1 MYILATLLDGG
12 WERRRRPSRRARSGR
27 EAPRWVLAPACTPR
41 ARFDRPLP
49 DESACPRAGRPHRF
63 RPVEQPLARADALS
77 PRGDVD
83 VRPRRPLAVEFHAA
97 DAVIWDVDGTLAD
110 STELGFTSTNAVLTE
125 ANLPAITLAQYMVGT
140 RYATPQRLAWH
151 ATGDVDH
158 PSGVELGAAFDRHYI
173 ALVSLQTAGFFPGVA
188 DLVAALAAVP
198 NKSQAVLSNACGEY
212 ARAVMAAN
220 DVAKHMTLVHG
231 ADDAPRVKPAPDGLL
246 AQCEAMGW
254 QPARCVYVG
263 DSPSDGAA
271 AAPRGCDPSD
281 ASGART
287 TESRAREASM
297 RWWRRWT
304 NSRRCYWDRER
315 GDGKGPGR
323 RGRAPR
329 MRFT

>member
-1 MYILATLLDGG
+1 MHAARVSSIA
-12 WERRRRPSRRARSGR
+12 PSRTS
-27 EAPRWVLAPACTPR
+27 PR
-41 ARFDRPLP
+41 ARAPAGRTVSVPSSSRSP
-49 DESACPRAGRPHRF
+49 ARTPSPRAAMSTS
-63 RPVEQPLARADALS
+63 ARAVPS
-77 PRGDVD
+77 
-83 VRPRRPLAVEFHAA
+83 VEFHAA

-254 QPARCVYVG
+254 QPARCVYGG

-271 AAPRGCDPSD
+271 ARAAGMRSVGCLWGAHDRVACEGSFD
-281 ASGART
+281 ALVETVDELAALLLGQGAR
-287 TESRAREASM
+287 
-297 RWWRRWT
+297 
-304 NSRRCYWDRER
+304 
-315 GDGKGPGR
+315 
-323 RGRAPR
+323 
-329 MRFT
+329 

>member
-1 MYILATLLDGG
+1 MHA
-12 WERRRRPSRRARSGR
+12 ARVSSI
-27 EAPRWVLAPACTPR
+27 A
-41 ARFDRPLP
+41 LP

-77 PRGDVD
+77 RAAMSTSARAVPS
-83 VRPRRPLAVEFHAA
+83 VEFHAA

-271 AAPRGCDPSD
+271 ARAAGCDPSD

-315 GDGKGPGR
+315 GDGR
-323 RGRAPR
+323 DRGARAR
-329 MRFT
+329 AEDEVYVD